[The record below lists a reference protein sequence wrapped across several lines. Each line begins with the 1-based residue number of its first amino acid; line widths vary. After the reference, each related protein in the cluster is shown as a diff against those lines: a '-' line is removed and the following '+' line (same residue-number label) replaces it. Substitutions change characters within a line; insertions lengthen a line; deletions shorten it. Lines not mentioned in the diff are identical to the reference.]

1 MTDNVSSW
9 LIESEK
15 IDYLEDSDDTDADPD
30 YVDCANE
37 HIENEYDDSDDD
49 FSESNINNSIRSII
63 IPRSRSRSRSPLLE
77 PSYYLGKD
85 NITKWFFDPPSNKI
99 RTRRRNI
106 VLHLP
111 GVKRVARDAVSILDC
126 WKLYFTNSDVDNIV
140 KCTNIYLDKLRQN
153 YSNQSNLRETSNIE
167 INALF
172 GLLYLAGVIRSNH
185 LNDLWSDDG
194 LAPPYF
200 RAVMSKARFYILLKP
215 LRFDDIGTRATRKQI
230 DKLAPIRTLFDN
242 FVTHCQNNYT
252 VGENVTI
259 DEMLEDFRG
268 RCSFRQYIPNKPN
281 KYGIKIQ
288 ALVDSRTFYT
298 ANMEV
303 YVGTQPDGPYKCD
316 NSPMSIVKRM
326 VAPISKTGR
335 NVIMDNWYSSIPLS
349 LDLLKNH
356 NLTMVGTI
364 RKNKREI
371 PPCFLDT
378 KKRTLNSS
386 VFGYGEDILLT
397 SYVPKK
403 NKNVLLISTMHEQGD
418 IDPES
423 VEKKPEVIMFYNQT
437 KGGVDVVD
445 ELKGEYSVSRISC
458 RWSLTIFF
466 SLMNI
471 AGINSQIIYRENTGK
486 TLSRREFLK
495 NLGNELT
502 KPFMI
507 YRLQQPNLSISL
519 RQQIIKLSGHKTA
532 VNVDQSSSSEY
543 PVVDDANVDDL
554 DWLFDSVLRLTPA
567 IQQFEDEFEDEELEF
582 YNDYHTKTTTTT

>member
-1 MTDNVSSW
+1 MSDNVSSW

-49 FSESNINNSIRSII
+49 FSESNVSYSNRSII
-63 IPRSRSRSRSPLLE
+63 IPRSRSRSRSPLPE

-85 NITKWFFDPPSNKI
+85 NKTKWFFDPPSNKI

-126 WKLYFTNSDVDNIV
+126 WKLYFPNSDIDNIV

-172 GLLYLAGVIRSNH
+172 GLLYLAGVLRSNH
-185 LNDLWSDDG
+185 LNIDDLWSDDG

-200 RAVMSKARFYILLKP
+200 RAVMSKARFYILLRA

-242 FVTHCQNNYT
+242 FVTRCQNNYT

-259 DEMLEDFRG
+259 DEMLEGFRG

-335 NVIMDNWYSSIPLS
+335 NVTMDNWYSSIPLS

-371 PPCFLDT
+371 PHVFLDT

-486 TLSRREFLK
+486 ILSRREFLK

-507 YRLQQPNLSISL
+507 NRLQQPNLSISL
-519 RQQIIKLSGHKTA
+519 RQQIIKMSGHKTS
-532 VNVDQSSSSEY
+532 VNVDQSSSSGSR
-543 PVVDDANVDDL
+543 PKCTICPKKKNRKTMV
-554 DWLFDSVLRLTPA
+554 SK
-567 IQQFEDEFEDEELEF
+567 QFGIL
-582 YNDYHTKTTTTT
+582 